1 MYWLGLFSSHPEK
14 ISQFGVVTIGF
25 TEHDM
30 PFVVRKETMPKRK
43 ARQVWIRNY
52 KNYNVQSFNEYLW
65 QLLWSVINVFEDPQV
80 MWEIFVYLFTEAAD
94 KHAPWMHKCIKGL
107 DTPYITGEL
116 RKHMQERDMA
126 KLWASKSNDTVLWDK
141 DKKLCNKVTSLT
153 EKALRKVLPQSNIEN
168 ATLLCE
174 TVSTLP
180 LFILQIVM
188 TISSIKLDQNW

>member
-94 KHAPWMHKCIKGL
+94 KHAPWMHKRIKGL
-107 DTPYITGEL
+107 DIHTLQVNWENTYRLEIWQIYEL
-116 RKHMQERDMA
+116 P
-126 KLWASKSNDTVLWDK
+126 S
-141 DKKLCNKVTSLT
+141 
-153 EKALRKVLPQSNIEN
+153 
-168 ATLLCE
+168 
-174 TVSTLP
+174 
-180 LFILQIVM
+180 
-188 TISSIKLDQNW
+188 